1 MLWSL
6 TDTGYAGMNQWTQSG
21 GPEGGKI
28 SSLVARPF
36 SQTLYAGTY
45 YYGGM
50 FKSTNGGGDWTR
62 QNLGNPAITGISALA
77 IDPSDQSIVY
87 VGTANGSEVGLH
99 ILRDNQGSWTA
110 VRPKQLANQSIS
122 SIAIDPQQ
130 GYTVIYAGGYMGGV
144 SKSLDGGATWSLI
157 FNQYDGNWGEA
168 LSGYSIAVDPTP
180 YVADTAK
187 ILLIGTEIGLFRSTD
202 GGRNWTQVDGVN
214 AQVVAMDGTTVY
226 AGGYGKL
233 YKNTAKG
240 VGSWTEIAIAPD
252 AYVTAIKIDPL
263 NPATV
268 YVSSSK
274 GLYKLSAASPD
285 SATLVDT
292 TIGAVYAINQETT
305 QDTVVY
311 AGATQPIASGIVKSM
326 NGGAWTPINHGFINS
341 YVMSL
346 AQDPAS
352 ANTIYA
358 GLIGGGVYR
367 SDDRG
372 ATFSQLNTDFPFATS
387 TSVNALKAISSVSG
401 TYLLAGTYDGVY
413 RYVNDSLDPQNPHW
427 SWKAQTP
434 PSLGYIHGF
443 TASSPDPVTGTRQI
457 FVATEHGAFLSTDG
471 GNIWSLV
478 SESNHAF
485 NDLVIAPDGTLY
497 GAGYRYE
504 PSGWDTLDSGIYK
517 RQFINGAWVWTN
529 LTSGITPYL
538 EVGRLVI
545 SGDASAYNMYAG
557 ASYPYPNACSYVS
570 TDKGASWNR
579 MATCVGTPVIDPTSP
594 TTLYAADKSR
604 RSRDGGATW
613 STYGTGFGDNDHVLT
628 PILVD
633 PTGTTLYFGT
643 YGVGL
648 WSMTLGTTL
657 TATPSSN
664 DFGNLYV
671 GRTASRSF
679 TVTNSGG
686 ENLVFSSIGIT
697 GVDKG
702 EFSLSG
708 SCLTT
713 AYLKRGESCQVDA
726 MFSPTTRGTKTASL
740 DITFNGASGSLQQ
753 IPLSGNGT
761 MVALNLGVSGNGSI
775 QVEGNTCPLLCNYEF
790 PYGTAVTI
798 TANPGQDSDF
808 AAWSGCNSM
817 TNSCTITMDA
827 DKTASATFQLKTYH
841 LTARAENFG
850 GTISPTDVW
859 VQYGGYQDFI
869 IVPNQGYKLARLL
882 DNNNDVTTAVV
893 NGVYH
898 LGPVT
903 GPHEIVVSFI
913 QTTLT
918 GINAMATDTTA
929 HGQAGNE
936 VIYAGTKHGLYRSA
950 TGGNSWEPVTTAGL
964 PNVNVAAIAVDT
976 AAAPAMLYIA
986 TQAGIYAMNAD
997 GTVWNLV
1004 YADNNIKS
1012 LTVDKGGVPH
1022 TLYAGTNGGI
1032 IVIKR

>member
-1 MLWSL
+1 
-6 TDTGYAGMNQWTQSG
+6 MNQWTQAG
-21 GPEGGKI
+21 GPEGGHI
-28 SSLVARPF
+28 SSLVAKPL

-50 FKSTNGGGDWTR
+50 FKSTNGGGDWIR

-77 IDPSDQSIVY
+77 LDPRDQTVLF
-87 VGTANGSEVGLH
+87 VGTANGSEVGVH
-99 ILRDNQGSWTA
+99 ILRDNQGTWTP
-110 VRPKQLANQSIS
+110 VYPKQLRTQSIS
-122 SIAIDPQQ
+122 SLATDPQP
-130 GYTVIYAGGYMGGV
+130 GSTVVYAGAYMGGV
-144 SKSLDGGATWSLI
+144 HKSLDGGATWSQI
-157 FNQYDGNWGEA
+157 FNEYNPDYGEN

-180 YVADTAK
+180 NVADTAR
-187 ILLIGTEIGLFRSTD
+187 ILLIGTEMGLYRSEN
-202 GGRNWTQVDGVN
+202 GGRTWTPLANV
-214 AQVVAMDGTTVY
+214 AAHAVAMDGTTVY

-274 GLYKLSAASPD
+274 GLYKLTPGTPD
-285 SATLVDT
+285 SATLVDAT
-292 TIGAVYAINQETT
+292 LGTVYAINQETA

-311 AGATQPIASGIVKSM
+311 AGSSLPISSGIVRST

-346 AQDPAS
+346 AQDPVN

-372 ATFSQLNTDFPFATS
+372 ATFTPLNTDFPFATS
-387 TSVNALKAISSVSG
+387 TSVNALKAISSASG

-443 TASSPDPVTGTRQI
+443 AAGPVDPASGTRQI

-478 SESNHAF
+478 SEPNHAF
-485 NDLVIAPDGTLY
+485 NDLAIAPDGTLY

-504 PSGWDTLDSGIYK
+504 PSGWDSLDSGVYK
-517 RQFINGAWVWTN
+517 REFVNGAWVWTN
-529 LTSGITPYL
+529 LTTGIAPYL

-545 SGDASAYNMYAG
+545 SGDASAYSVYAG
-557 ASYPYPNACSYVS
+557 ANYPYTTACTYVS
-570 TDKGASWNR
+570 TDKGATWSR
-579 MATCVGTPVIDPTSP
+579 MSACVGTPVIDPTSP
-594 TTLYAADKSR
+594 TTLYAADKTR
-604 RSRDGGATW
+604 RSRDGGVTW
-613 STYGTGFGDNDHVLT
+613 TTYGTGFADNDHVLT

-633 PTGTTLYFGT
+633 PTGTSLYFGM

-648 WSMTLGTTL
+648 WSITLGTTVS
-657 TATPSSN
+657 PSPASR
-664 DFGNLYV
+664 DFGSLNV
-671 GRTASRSF
+671 GRTASQSF
-679 TVTNSGG
+679 SVTNSGP

-697 GVDKG
+697 GTDKA

-708 SCLTT
+708 SCLAA
-713 AYLKRGESCQVDA
+713 AYLKRGEACQVTVT
-726 MFSPTTRGTKTASL
+726 FSPTTKGTKSALL
-740 DITFNGASGSLQQ
+740 DITYNSASGTLQQ

-761 MVALNLGVSGNGSI
+761 LVALNLGVTGNGSI
-775 QVEGNTCPLLCNYEF
+775 QVEGNTCPLLCYYEF
-790 PYGTAVTI
+790 PYGTSVTLR
-798 TANPGQDSDF
+798 ANEAADSEF
-808 AAWSGCNSM
+808 ASWTGCDAT
-817 TNSCTITMDA
+817 TNSCTIVMDV
-827 DKTASATFQLKTYH
+827 DKAVTAAFQLKKVH
-841 LTARAENFG
+841 LTARSENFG
-850 GTISPTDVW
+850 GTISPADVW
-859 VQYGGYQDFI
+859 VPFYGSQDFS
-869 IVPNQGYKLARLL
+869 IVANQGYKMARLI
-882 DNNNDVTTAVV
+882 D
-893 NGVYH
+893 NGVDATAAVTNGMYRVSN
-898 LGPVT
+898 VT

-929 HGQAGNE
+929 HGQEGNE

-950 TGGNSWEPVTTAGL
+950 TAGNTWEPVTTAGL

-976 AAAPAMLYIA
+976 GATPAILYIA
-986 TQAGIYAMNAD
+986 TQAGIYTMNAD
-997 GTVWNLV
+997 GTVWSLV
-1004 YADNNIKS
+1004 YNDNNIKS
-1012 LTVDKGGVPH
+1012 LTVDKGLVPH